1 MRAVRTA
8 ALQRLLQGVLLVG
21 APFALGD
28 CLLGTSSC
36 PDDGVEPP
44 RTESVV
50 ASEGAVTAADCRAA
64 CGADVL
70 TCLSEGQ
77 PGTLLCVSPPFP
89 CEGRRPVGL
98 KSSARAVDSG
108 FARHLADAAWLEA
121 ASVAAFD
128 VLRRELRA
136 HRAPRRLLRAA
147 SRSKRDERRHARATK
162 ALAKTFG
169 VDVAPVERDPAKVRS
184 LVELAL
190 ENAVEGCVRETWG
203 ALLALRQA
211 SHAREPA
218 VRATMRR
225 IARDEARHAQL
236 SWAVD
241 AWLCPRLSPAE
252 RQQVR
257 AARRG
262 AVREL
267 ARELRSSLS
276 LVERERLGLPGAA
289 EATAMLAELDRS
301 LGWTTRA

>member
-1 MRAVRTA
+1 
-8 ALQRLLQGVLLVG
+8 LLQGVLLVG
-21 APFALGD
+21 APFALAD

-36 PDDGVEPP
+36 PDNGVEPP
-44 RTESVV
+44 RTESVA
-50 ASEGAVTAADCRAA
+50 ASDGGVTAADCRAA

-70 TCLSEGQ
+70 TCVSDGQ
-77 PGTLLCVSPPFP
+77 PGMILCVSPPFP

-98 KSSARAVDSG
+98 KSAARASDSG
-108 FARHLADAAWLEA
+108 FDRHLADAAWLEA
-121 ASVAAFD
+121 ASVDAFG

-147 SRSKRDERRHARATK
+147 SRSKRDERRHARATR
-162 ALAKTFG
+162 ALAKGFG
-169 VDVAPVERDPAKVRS
+169 VEVAPVERDTAPVRS
-184 LVELAL
+184 LSEMAL

-211 SHAREPA
+211 SRAREPA

-252 RQQVR
+252 REQVL
-257 AARRG
+257 AARRA
-262 AVREL
+262 AVDEL
-267 ARELRSSLS
+267 ARELGSSLPP
-276 LVERERLGLPGAA
+276 VERERLGLPGVA
-289 EATAMLAELDRS
+289 EAAAMLAELDRA
-301 LGWTTRA
+301 LGLTTRA